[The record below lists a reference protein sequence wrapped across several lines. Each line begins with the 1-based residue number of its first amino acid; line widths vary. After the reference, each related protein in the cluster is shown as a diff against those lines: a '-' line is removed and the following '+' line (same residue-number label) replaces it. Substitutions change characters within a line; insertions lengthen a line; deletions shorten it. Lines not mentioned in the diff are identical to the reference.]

1 MLSPFGKPLVYMEA
15 LLYIGILPSQ
25 KEGMFQKM
33 KWQPLMFLH
42 YFNISNLA
50 LILSFK
56 TC

>member
-1 MLSPFGKPLVYMEA
+1 
-15 LLYIGILPSQ
+15 
-25 KEGMFQKM
+25 MFQKM